1 MIATAGLN
9 RPLVVGDEER
19 MRAENISFEDHSFED
34 MFEKR
39 LNRRDNSTRE
49 NIIISL
55 VGFNIGILM
64 IGVFVSRNLA
74 KLTFAPIERAMM
86 KQSQFIFDVSHE
98 LKTPLTAMLLRN
110 EIALRKKNLLED
122 KAREV
127 IQKNIE
133 EIQKMKELTGAMLDV
148 AREDGEKESEEEVN
162 VAEFVLKLSEK
173 MKPVA
178 EKQGVKIENEVNIGN
193 SGNAKLAVK
202 TLEQILTVFLDNAI
216 KYSKST
222 EEEESE
228 IRETGGGKTSTKKIS
243 SNKTS
248 VMSNEPS
255 NIVRKKRILSDKAG
269 DAVGEISNVIREK
282 KIFLRATRR
291 GKNLFFSVKDNGIG
305 IKKED
310 QKRIFERF
318 YQVNTARTREGNE
331 SGESGHGLGLAIA
344 KNLAER
350 QGYRIV
356 LKSAEGAGAEFEV
369 GV

>member
-19 MRAENISFEDHSFED
+19 MRAGNISFEDHSFED

-49 NIIISL
+49 NIIVSL

-133 EIQKMKELTGAMLDV
+133 EIQKMKDLTGAMLDV
-148 AREDGEKESEEEVN
+148 AREDGEKENEEEVD

-178 EKQGVKIENEVNIGN
+178 EKQGVKIENEVNVGDN
-193 SGNAKLAVK
+193 GNAKLAVK

-216 KYSKST
+216 KYSKDM
-222 EEEESE
+222 ERGE
-228 IRETGGGKTSTKKIS
+228 IREAGGEKTSSKKILS
-243 SNKTS
+243 DKTS
-248 VMSNEPS
+248 VMSNELS
-255 NIVRKKRILSDKAG
+255 NIVRKKKILSDKAG

-318 YQVNTARTREGNE
+318 YQVNTARTREGSE